1 MSLTLL
7 QDLESNVKLTEP
19 GQVSV
24 KEIKITTRFKT
35 IDIKSMMTELNIYES
50 VFNTFLTA
58 DLTLEDTKNILVEE
72 ELLGTEPVSI
82 VFETLGS
89 SFPVDVKLILA
100 KVKTKEPIQEKSFRY
115 VLSLVSP
122 ESLNDTRTK
131 VSESFTG
138 TYSDMVKTIFENH
151 LSSKRNLWLEE
162 TKNFNR
168 MIIPNKSPVQ
178 AINMISSFSTAVMQ
192 GNASFLF
199 FQTTKSYQWRSFG
212 DMIWYNNISPQGIDI
227 KVEKEKLSL
236 TSSSNTDKMLR
247 AIDFKVETDVNIIQ
261 HTAIGTYGSTLVSHN
276 IHAKTYDI
284 STWNYHEQF
293 DPDLD
298 AKSQKMAKI
307 AEFPLTPHGPID
319 EDRNNLSGFYDSEVN
334 MISTSREKQYTA
346 DPYKGTFQPLDYSG
360 TVLQRKSEV
369 AASTMLRANLTI
381 AGMSGIQAG
390 DIITMNINKADSVS
404 GIDPSVEIKKDAKLS
419 GPWMIESVAHSITGT
434 KYFCILK
441 IARDSTNM
449 ERTPYSALNYDEKE
463 VEFIVASGSG
473 ISNRQ

>member
-1 MSLTLL
+1 
-7 QDLESNVKLTEP
+7 
-19 GQVSV
+19 
-24 KEIKITTRFKT
+24 
-35 IDIKSMMTELNIYES
+35 
-50 VFNTFLTA
+50 
-58 DLTLEDTKNILVEE
+58 
-72 ELLGTEPVSI
+72 
-82 VFETLGS
+82 
-89 SFPVDVKLILA
+89 VKLILA

-131 VSESFTG
+131 ISESFTG
-138 TYSDMVKTIFENH
+138 TYSDIVKTIFKEH

-178 AINMISSFSTAVMQ
+178 AINMISSFSTAVKE
-192 GNASFLF
+192 GNASFLL

-293 DPDLD
+293 KKID
-298 AKSQKMAKI
+298 AITKI
-307 AEFPLTPHGPID
+307 AEHPITPDGPID

-334 MISTSREKQYTA
+334 MISTSREKQYTS

-360 TVLQRKSEV
+360 TVLQRKSEL
-369 AASTMLRANLTI
+369 AASTMLRADLTI

-419 GPWMIESVAHSITGT
+419 GPWMIESVAHRIKGL
-434 KYFCILK
+434 KYFCVLK

-449 ERTPYSALNYDEKE
+449 ERTPYSALNYAEKE
-463 VEFIVASGSG
+463 VEFITTSGSG

>member
-1 MSLTLL
+1 
-7 QDLESNVKLTEP
+7 
-19 GQVSV
+19 
-24 KEIKITTRFKT
+24 
-35 IDIKSMMTELNIYES
+35 
-50 VFNTFLTA
+50 
-58 DLTLEDTKNILVEE
+58 
-72 ELLGTEPVSI
+72 
-82 VFETLGS
+82 
-89 SFPVDVKLILA
+89 
-100 KVKTKEPIQEKSFRY
+100 
-115 VLSLVSP
+115 
-122 ESLNDTRTK
+122 
-131 VSESFTG
+131 
-138 TYSDMVKTIFENH
+138 
-151 LSSKRNLWLEE
+151 
-162 TKNFNR
+162 

-212 DMIWYNNISPQGIDI
+212 DMIFYAGKEMSWQGIDI
-227 KVEKEKLSL
+227 NVEKEKLSP
-236 TSSSNTDKMLR
+236 TSSSNTEKMLR

-284 STWNYHEQF
+284 STWNYHERF
-293 DPDLD
+293 DPD
-298 AKSQKMAKI
+298 STEIPMAKI
-307 AEFPLTPHGPID
+307 AEFPITPHGPID

-360 TVLQRKSEV
+360 TVLQRKSEL
-369 AASTMLRANLTI
+369 AASTMLRADLTI

-404 GIDPSVEIKKDAKLS
+404 GIAGGAVEPDRKLS
-419 GPWMIESVAHSITGT
+419 GPWLVESVAHRIKGL
-434 KYFCILK
+434 KYFCVLK

-463 VEFIVASGSG
+463 VEFITTSGKG

>member
-7 QDLESNVKLTEP
+7 QDLKNNVKLTEP
-19 GQVSV
+19 GQVAV

-35 IDIKSMMTELNIYES
+35 IDLKLMMTELNIYES

-131 VSESFTG
+131 ISESFTG
-138 TYSDMVKTIFENH
+138 TYSDMVKTIFKEH
-151 LSSKRNLWLEE
+151 LSSKSNLWLEE

-178 AINMISSFSTAVMQ
+178 AINMISSFSTAVKE

-199 FQTTKSYQWRSFG
+199 FQTTKSYQWRSFA
-212 DMIWYNNISPQGIDI
+212 DMIFYAGKEMSWQGIDI
-227 KVEKEKLSL
+227 KVEKEKLSP

-293 DPDLD
+293 KKID
-298 AKSQKMAKI
+298 AITKI
-307 AEFPLTPHGPID
+307 AEYPITPDGPID

-449 ERTPYSALNYDEKE
+449 KRTPYSALNYDEKE
-463 VEFIVASGSG
+463 VEFIVASESG

>member
-1 MSLTLL
+1 VSLTLL

-50 VFNTFLTA
+50 VFNTFITA
-58 DLTLEDTKNILVEE
+58 DLTLEDTKNALVEE

-89 SFPVDVKLILA
+89 SFPVEVELILA
-100 KVKTKEPIQEKSFRY
+100 KVKTKEQIQEKSFRY

-122 ESLNDTRTK
+122 ESLNDIRTK

-138 TYSDMVKTIFENH
+138 TYSDIVKTIFKEH
-151 LSSKRNLWLEE
+151 LSSKSNLWLEE

-178 AINMISSFSTAVMQ
+178 AINMISSFSTAVKE

-199 FQTTKSYQWRSFG
+199 FQTTKSYQWRSFA
-212 DMIWYNNISPQGIDI
+212 DMIWYNLISPQGIDI
-227 KVEKEKLSL
+227 NLEKEKLSL
-236 TSSSNTDKMLR
+236 TSSSNTEKMLR

-293 DPDLD
+293 KKID
-298 AKSQKMAKI
+298 AITKI
-307 AEFPLTPHGPID
+307 ASHPITPDGFID

-360 TVLQRKSEV
+360 TVLQRKSEL
-369 AASTMLRANLTI
+369 AASTMLRADLTI

-404 GIDPSVEIKKDAKLS
+404 GIDPSSVSGKDEKLS
-419 GPWMIESVAHSITGT
+419 GPWLIESVAHRIKGL
-434 KYFCILK
+434 KYFCVLK

-449 ERTPYSALNYDEKE
+449 ERTPYSALNYAEKE
-463 VEFIVASGSG
+463 VEFIIASGSG